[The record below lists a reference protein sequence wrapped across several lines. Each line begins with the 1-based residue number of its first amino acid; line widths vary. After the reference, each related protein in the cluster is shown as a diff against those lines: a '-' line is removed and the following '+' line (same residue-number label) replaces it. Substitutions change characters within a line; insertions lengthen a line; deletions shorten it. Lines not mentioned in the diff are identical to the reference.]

1 MSLLHDE
8 LDQEKA
14 QRESAEHERDKF
26 NSEKHSLQNELNE
39 YQDEVSQ
46 LRRKIERLNSEMDD
60 NVSSGKADAEVR
72 YRYFFEQW

>member
-8 LDQEKA
+8 LNQEKA

-26 NSEKHSLQNELNE
+26 NSEKHSLQNQLNE

-46 LRRKIERLNSEMDD
+46 LKRKIERLNSEMDD

-72 YRYFFEQW
+72 YLYFLKQS

>member
-8 LDQEKA
+8 LNEEKA

-26 NSEKHSLQNELNE
+26 NSEKHTLQNQLNE

-46 LRRKIERLNSEMDD
+46 LKRKIERLNSEMDD

-72 YRYFFEQW
+72 YLDFLK